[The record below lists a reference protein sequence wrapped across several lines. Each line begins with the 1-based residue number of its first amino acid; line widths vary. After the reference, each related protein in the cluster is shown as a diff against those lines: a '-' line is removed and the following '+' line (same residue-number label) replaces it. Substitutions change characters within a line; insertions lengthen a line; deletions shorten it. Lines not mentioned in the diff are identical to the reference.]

1 MGLAED
7 VAAGLSSEV
16 KYLLSKYFYDAE
28 GDQLFQQIMKMP
40 EYYLTD
46 CEYEIFST
54 RGADILKAFSKDSKP
69 FDLLEFGAGDGTK
82 TRILLKRLLENGADF
97 RYVPIDISKDVLE
110 NLKKDLSEEFPQ
122 LTVRPENADYFSA
135 LDNVRLESDRPK
147 LVLFIGSSIGNF
159 REEVIHRFMAELY
172 KKLNSGDEVL
182 LGYDLMKNPQT
193 ILRAYNDPTGIT
205 KAFNLNILR
214 RINRELGA
222 DFNIEAFEHYPYYD
236 PETGLAKSY
245 LVSLKQQIVK
255 VDRLDQTFQFEVG
268 EVIHTEISR
277 KFRVEDIETYF
288 EKAGFD
294 VVEHFYDCKHYFVDT
309 LVKKP

>member
-1 MGLAED
+1 MSLAED
-7 VAAGLSSEV
+7 VVAGLSSEV
-16 KYLLSKYFYDAE
+16 KYLHSKYFYDAE

-40 EYYLTD
+40 EYYLTG

-54 RGADILKAFSKDSKP
+54 QGVNILKAFSHDSEP

-82 TRILLKRLLENGADF
+82 TKILLKRLLENGANF
-97 RYVPIDISKDVLE
+97 RYVPIDISGDVLE
-110 NLKKDLSEEFPQ
+110 NLKSDLDTEFPT
-122 LTVRPENADYFSA
+122 LEVRPENADYFSA
-135 LDNVRLESDRPK
+135 LDNVRVESKRPK

-159 REEVIHRFMAELY
+159 REDVIHRFMQELFG
-172 KKLNSGDEVL
+172 KLNSGDQVL
-182 LGYDLMKNPQT
+182 LGYDLMKNPQI
-193 ILRAYNDPTGIT
+193 ILQAYNDPAGIT

-214 RINRELGA
+214 RINNELGA
-222 DFNIEAFEHYPYYD
+222 NFDIAGFDHYPYYD

-245 LVSLKQQIVK
+245 LVSLKNQTVK
-255 VDRLDQTFQFEVG
+255 IDSLSRDFMFETG

-277 KFRVEDIETYF
+277 KFRVDHIEAYF
-288 EKAGFD
+288 EGAGFE

>member
-7 VAAGLSSEV
+7 VAAGLSSEN
-16 KYLLSKYFYDAE
+16 KFLLSKYFYDAD
-28 GDQLFQQIMKMP
+28 GDDLFQQIMKMP

-54 RGADILKAFSKDSKP
+54 RGADILKAFSKGSRP
-69 FDLLEFGAGDGTK
+69 FDLLEFGAGDATK

-97 RYVPIDISKDVLE
+97 RYVPIDISGDVLE
-110 NLKKDLSEEFPQ
+110 NLESDLSKEFPQ
-122 LTVRPENADYFSA
+122 LTVRPENADYFAA
-135 LDNVRLESDRPK
+135 LDNVRVESDKPK

-159 REEVIHRFMAELY
+159 REEVIDRFMAELF
-172 KKLNSGDEVL
+172 KKLNSGDQVL
-182 LGYDLMKNPQT
+182 LGYDLMKNPHA

-222 DFNIEAFEHYPYYD
+222 NFNIEAFEHYPYYD

-245 LVSLKQQIVK
+245 LVSLKSQTVK
-255 VDRLDQTFQFEVG
+255 IDALDQHFKFETG

-277 KFRVEDIETYF
+277 KFKVKDIEAYF
-288 EKAGFD
+288 ETAGFD
-294 VVEHFYDCKHYFVDT
+294 VVEHFYDCKHYYVDT
-309 LVKKP
+309 LVKKL

>member
-28 GDQLFQQIMKMP
+28 GDRLFQQIMKMP

-54 RGADILKAFSKDSKP
+54 RGADILRAFSKESKP
-69 FDLLEFGAGDGTK
+69 FDLLEFGSGDGTK
-82 TRILLKRLLENGADF
+82 TRILLRRLLENGADF
-97 RYVPIDISKDVLE
+97 RYVPIDISGDVLD
-110 NLKKDLSEEFPQ
+110 NLKSDLSKEFPQ

-135 LDNVRLESDRPK
+135 LDNLQVESDRPK

-159 REEVIHRFMAELY
+159 REEVIHRFMGELY

-182 LGYDLMKNPQT
+182 LGYDLMKNPHT
-193 ILRAYNDPTGIT
+193 ILDAYNDRTGIT

-214 RINRELGA
+214 RINRELKA
-222 DFNIEAFEHYPYYD
+222 DFNIEAFEHYPNYD

-245 LVSLKQQIVK
+245 LVSLKQQTVN
-255 VDRLDQTFQFEVG
+255 VGVLDQIYKFETG

-288 EKAGFD
+288 KSAGFE

>member
-28 GDQLFQQIMKMP
+28 GDRLFQQIMKMP

-54 RGADILKAFSKDSKP
+54 RGADILRAFSKESKP
-69 FDLLEFGAGDGTK
+69 FDLLEFGSGDGTK
-82 TRILLKRLLENGADF
+82 TRILLRRLLENGADF
-97 RYVPIDISKDVLE
+97 RYVPIDISGDVLDH
-110 NLKKDLSEEFPQ
+110 LKSDLSKEFPQ

-135 LDNVRLESDRPK
+135 LDNLQVESDRPK

-182 LGYDLMKNPQT
+182 LGYDLMKNPHT
-193 ILRAYNDPTGIT
+193 ILDAYNDRTGIT

-214 RINRELGA
+214 RINRELKA

-245 LVSLKQQIVK
+245 LVSLKQQTVK
-255 VDRLDQTFQFEVG
+255 IDSLDQVFKFETG

-277 KFRVEDIETYF
+277 KFKVEDVEAYF
-288 EKAGFD
+288 EKAGFQ

>member
-28 GDQLFQQIMKMP
+28 GDRLFQEIMKMP

-54 RGADILKAFSKDSKP
+54 RGADILKAFSKESKP
-69 FDLLEFGAGDGTK
+69 FDLLEFGSGDGTK
-82 TRILLKRLLENGADF
+82 TRILLRRLLENGADF
-97 RYVPIDISKDVLE
+97 RYVPIDISGDVLD
-110 NLKKDLSEEFPQ
+110 NLKGDLAKEFPG
-122 LTVRPENADYFSA
+122 LVVRPENADYFSA
-135 LDNVRLESDRPK
+135 LDNLQVESDRPK

-159 REEVIHRFMAELY
+159 REAVIHRFMEELFH
-172 KKLNSGDEVL
+172 KLNSGDEVL
-182 LGYDLMKNPQT
+182 LGYDLMKNPHT
-193 ILRAYNDPTGIT
+193 ILDAYNDRTGIT

-214 RINRELGA
+214 RINRELKA
-222 DFNIEAFEHYPYYD
+222 DFNIEAFEHYPHYD

-245 LVSLKQQIVK
+245 LVSLKQQTVK
-255 VDRLDQTFQFEVG
+255 IDALEQHFKFEVG

-277 KFRVEDIETYF
+277 KFRVENIEKYF
-288 EKAGFD
+288 QGVGFE

>member
-7 VAAGLSSEV
+7 VIAGLSSEV
-16 KYLLSKYFYDAE
+16 KYLHSKYFYDAE

-40 EYYLTD
+40 EYYLTG

-54 RGADILKAFSKDSKP
+54 RGVDILKAFSHDSEP

-82 TRILLKRLLENGADF
+82 TKILLKRLLENGADF
-97 RYVPIDISKDVLE
+97 RYIPIDISGDVLE
-110 NLKKDLSEEFPQ
+110 NLKSDLAIEFPP
-122 LTVRPENADYFSA
+122 LEVRPENADYFSA
-135 LDNVRLESDRPK
+135 LDNVRVESNRPK

-159 REEVIHRFMAELY
+159 KEEVIHRFMQELFV
-172 KKLNSGDEVL
+172 KLNSGDEVL
-182 LGYDLMKNPQT
+182 LGYDLMKNPHT
-193 ILRAYNDPTGIT
+193 ILNAYNDHTGIT

-222 DFNIEAFEHYPYYD
+222 DFDIEAFDHYPYYD
-236 PETGLAKSY
+236 PETGFAKSY
-245 LVSLKQQIVK
+245 LVSLKNQTVK
-255 VDRLDQTFQFEVG
+255 IDALNQNFTFETG

-277 KFRVEDIETYF
+277 KFRVDQIEAYF
-288 EKAGFD
+288 RQAGFE

>member
-7 VAAGLSSEV
+7 VASGLSKEV
-16 KYLLSKYFYDAE
+16 KCLHSRYFYDAE
-28 GDQLFQQIMKMP
+28 GDKLFQQIMKMP
-40 EYYLTD
+40 EYYLTG

-54 RGADILKAFSKDSKP
+54 RGADILKAFSTGSKP

-97 RYVPIDISKDVLE
+97 RYVPIDISGDVLQA
-110 NLKKDLSEEFPQ
+110 LKGDLATEFPQ
-122 LTVRPENADYFSA
+122 LTVRPENAEYFSA
-135 LDNVRLESDRPK
+135 LDNLQLESDRPK

-159 REEVIHRFMAELY
+159 TEKVISRFLEGLY
-172 KKLNSGDEVL
+172 EKLNPGDQVL
-182 LGYDLMKNPQT
+182 IGYDLMKNPHT
-193 ILRAYNDPTGIT
+193 ILQAYNDTAGIT

-222 DFNIEAFEHYPYYD
+222 NFQLESFDHYPYYD

-245 LVSLKQQIVK
+245 LVSLKQQNVR
-255 VDRLDQTFQFEVG
+255 VDALKQNFDFAVG

-277 KFRVEDIETYF
+277 KFRAADMEAYF
-288 EKAGFD
+288 QRAGFE
-294 VVEHFYDCKHYFVDT
+294 VVEHFYDCKHYFTDT
-309 LVKKP
+309 LAKKP

>member
-7 VAAGLSSEV
+7 VAAGLSAEH
-16 KYLLSKYFYDAE
+16 KYLPSRYFYDAE

-40 EYYLTD
+40 EYYLTG

-54 RGADILKAFSKDSKP
+54 KGGDILRAFSKAGKP

-97 RYVPIDISKDVLE
+97 RYVPIDISGDVLV
-110 NLKKDLSEEFPQ
+110 NLKNDLTKEFPD
-122 LTVRPENADYFSA
+122 LPVKPENAEYFSA
-135 LDNVRLESDRPK
+135 LDNVQVESDRPK

-159 REEVIHRFMAELY
+159 KEKVINRFMEELFS
-172 KKLNSGDEVL
+172 KLNSGDQIL
-182 LGYDLMKNPQT
+182 LGYDLMKNPHT
-193 ILRAYNDPTGIT
+193 IIDAYNDSTGIT
-205 KAFNLNILR
+205 KAFNLNVLR
-214 RINRELGA
+214 RINRELNA
-222 DFNIEAFEHYPYYD
+222 DFNIEAFDHYPYYD

-245 LVSLKQQIVK
+245 LVSLKN
-255 VDRLDQTFQFEVG
+255 QTVTIDALNTNYKFQTG

-277 KFRVEDIETYF
+277 KFRVEHIEAYF
-288 EKAGFD
+288 RQAGFE

>member
-7 VAAGLSSEV
+7 EATGLSSEV

-28 GDQLFQQIMKMP
+28 GDRLFQQIMKMP

-54 RGADILKAFSKDSKP
+54 RGADILRAFSKESKP
-69 FDLLEFGAGDGTK
+69 FDLLEFGSGDGTK

-97 RYVPIDISKDVLE
+97 RYVPIDISGDVLDH
-110 NLKKDLSEEFPQ
+110 LKKDLAQEFPQ

-135 LDNVRLESDRPK
+135 LDNLQVESDRPK

-172 KKLNSGDEVL
+172 KKLKSGDEVL
-182 LGYDLMKNPQT
+182 LGYDLMKNPHT
-193 ILRAYNDPTGIT
+193 VLRAYNDPTGIT
-205 KAFNLNILR
+205 KAFNLNVLR

-255 VDRLDQTFQFEVG
+255 IDALNQNFKFETG

-277 KFRVEDIETYF
+277 KFKVEDIEAYF
-288 EKAGFD
+288 EKAGFT

>member
-28 GDQLFQQIMKMP
+28 GDRLFQQIMKMP

-54 RGADILKAFSKDSKP
+54 RGADILRAFSKESKP
-69 FDLLEFGAGDGTK
+69 FDLLEFGSGDGTK
-82 TRILLKRLLENGADF
+82 TRILLRRLLENGADF
-97 RYVPIDISKDVLE
+97 RYVPIDISGDVLD
-110 NLKKDLSEEFPQ
+110 NLKDDLVKEFPQ

-135 LDNVRLESDRPK
+135 LDNLQVESDRPK

-159 REEVIHRFMAELY
+159 REEVIHRFMEELY

-182 LGYDLMKNPQT
+182 LGYDLMKNPRT
-193 ILRAYNDPTGIT
+193 ILDAYNDRTGIT

-214 RINRELGA
+214 RINRELKA
-222 DFNIEAFEHYPYYD
+222 DFNIEAFDHYPYYD

-245 LVSLKQQIVK
+245 LVSLKQQTVK
-255 VDRLDQTFQFEVG
+255 IDALEQNFKFEVG

-277 KFRVEDIETYF
+277 KFKVEDVEAYF
-288 EKAGFD
+288 RKAGFQ
-294 VVEHFYDCKHYFVDT
+294 VVEHFHDCKHYFVDT

>member
-28 GDQLFQQIMKMP
+28 GDRLFQQIMKMP

-54 RGADILKAFSKDSKP
+54 RGADILKAFSKDSKA

-82 TRILLKRLLENGADF
+82 TRILIKRLLENGADF
-97 RYVPIDISKDVLE
+97 RYVPIDISGDVLE
-110 NLKKDLSEEFPQ
+110 NLQNGLSKEFPQ
-122 LTVRPENADYFSA
+122 LKVRPENADYFSA
-135 LDNVRLESDRPK
+135 LDSLQIESDRPK

-182 LGYDLMKNPQT
+182 LGYDLMKNPHT

-205 KAFNLNILR
+205 KAFNLNVLR

-255 VDRLDQTFQFEVG
+255 IDALDQNFKFKVG

-277 KFRVEDIETYF
+277 KFKVEDIEAYF
-288 EKAGFD
+288 EKAGF
-294 VVEHFYDCKHYFVDT
+294 T
-309 LVKKP
+309 L